1 MSKKQP
7 DCCDIH
13 SFCVTLQPYCQ
24 ECAGVRLSAT
34 RKARNTPAC
43 HQTEEGTSPSATL
56 MASEKPD
63 DKVEKHY
70 KYI

>member
-24 ECAGVRLSAT
+24 ECAGVRLSAM
-34 RKARNTPAC
+34 REARNTPAC
-43 HQTEEGTSPSATL
+43 HQAEERTSPPATL
-56 MASEKPD
+56 VAAENID
-63 DKVEKHY
+63 NKVEKHH